1 MAIKKKK
8 KKEISL
14 IEHHPRE
21 KELKFGAFSHPEF

>member
-8 KKEISL
+8 ISL
-14 IEHHPRE
+14 IEHHPRK